1 MDEKQK
7 DDNFHPPSDYRWMK
21 EGKQNRMNLLFLPLQ
36 QTLGGT
42 MPGTAQTIDF
52 GKVKAFQ

>member
-21 EGKQNRMNLLFLPLQ
+21 EGKQNRMNLLFYRFSKR
-36 QTLGGT
+36 LGE
-42 MPGTAQTIDF
+42 PCQEQP
-52 GKVKAFQ
+52 KQ